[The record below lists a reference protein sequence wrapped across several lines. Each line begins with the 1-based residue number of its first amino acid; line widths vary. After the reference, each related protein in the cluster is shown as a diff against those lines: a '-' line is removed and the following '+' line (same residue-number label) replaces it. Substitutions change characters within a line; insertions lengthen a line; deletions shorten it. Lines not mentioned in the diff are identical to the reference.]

1 MFAGL
6 ETPIFTISSYVSLY
20 MPDSLTANLTQ
31 YPLAKTEFDGY
42 ASAAI
47 LTFLFFVLNKVFMLI
62 LAEINF

>member
-1 MFAGL
+1 
-6 ETPIFTISSYVSLY
+6 

-47 LTFLFFVLNKVFMLI
+47 LTFLFFVLNKDATSWVNFMARKTENKKI
-62 LAEINF
+62 KKPIIYMI